1 MKKRLI
7 AYFSRADENYMNGEL
22 KYIPKGN
29 TEIVAE
35 LLQDITKADLLK
47 IEMKNPYSADY
58 KECVAQAKA
67 DLDNNVR
74 PELVNLPESLKD
86 YTIIY
91 LGYPNY
97 CGTTPMPVLSF
108 LEKYDLSGVKIRPFC
123 TQEGSGL
130 GRSEND
136 IFNAAPGAVLEVGCA
151 IKGTEAKDSEE
162 LLRQWVGYFYG
173 LDRYEEK

>member
-7 AYFSRADENYMNGEL
+7 AYFSRADENYFDGEL
-22 KYIPKGN
+22 KYIKKGN
-29 TEIVAE
+29 TEVAAE
-35 LLQDITKADLLK
+35 LLQKITKADLLK
-47 IEMKNPYSADY
+47 IEMKTPYSEDY

-67 DLDNNVR
+67 DLDQNAR

-86 YTIIY
+86 YTIVY

-108 LEKYDLSGVKIRPFC
+108 LEQYDLSGIKIRPFC

-136 IFNAAPGAVLEVGCA
+136 IFASAPGAILEVGCA
-151 IKGTEAKDSEE
+151 IKGSDAANCEE

-173 LDRYEEK
+173 MDRYEEK